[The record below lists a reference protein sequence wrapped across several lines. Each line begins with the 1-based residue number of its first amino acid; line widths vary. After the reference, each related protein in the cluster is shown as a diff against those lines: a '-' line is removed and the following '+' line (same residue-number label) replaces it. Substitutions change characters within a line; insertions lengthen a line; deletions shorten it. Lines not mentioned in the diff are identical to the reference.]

1 MNDRRRGGHR
11 NLSDGGQG
19 GEAAW
24 CGSLCWVR
32 TLWVASIG
40 AAGAVVG
47 IRTTSPDVLD
57 SETSL
62 GFVAHAT
69 ATALMPA

>member
-1 MNDRRRGGHR
+1 
-11 NLSDGGQG
+11 
-19 GEAAW
+19 
-24 CGSLCWVR
+24 VR